1 MQNSCTGAEVR
12 VHAKRRIPSDG
23 WSAVVVRGGPCDRE
37 QLRRRH
43 HAVMPNPQA
52 LSGNVSS
59 ALIRQ
64 KSISVVCF
72 HRGCSSFECAT
83 DSHEGTRERVPTSL
97 STFSGGTTGKLSTT
111 ITLSKPRSSSC
122 ASRGL
127 LGRTRRGR
135 ETSYYSLLAWSTRR
149 VTVPH
154 VKARR
159 LRGTLCIRAPDASG
173 AAPRTRTPPK
183 THRQSCTH
191 ARTPLTTS

>member
-1 MQNSCTGAEVR
+1 MLKIPAQARRCEFTRTGKFRQIGCLQVGAG
-12 VHAKRRIPSDG
+12 ALT
-23 WSAVVVRGGPCDRE
+23 CDRE

-97 STFSGGTTGKLSTT
+97 STFSGGTTGRLSTT

-159 LRGTLCIRAPDASG
+159 LRSTLCMCAHGASG
-173 AAPRTRTPPK
+173 AASLTRTPPK
-183 THRQSCTH
+183 TQIVMH
-191 ARTPLTTS
+191 ARTHSTDD